1 MALGDVAPAASRPTN
16 VTGYHSAYL
25 PNARIGAFEIP
36 APLIIAGPN
45 VRKSY
50 KRPTPAYMVDIAPTI
65 LRLLQ
70 LPVPPYMEGRI
81 LRDIIQEQP

>member
-1 MALGDVAPAASRPTN
+1 MALGDVAPAANRPTN

-36 APLIIAGPN
+36 ASLIIAGPS
-45 VRKSY
+45 VKKSY